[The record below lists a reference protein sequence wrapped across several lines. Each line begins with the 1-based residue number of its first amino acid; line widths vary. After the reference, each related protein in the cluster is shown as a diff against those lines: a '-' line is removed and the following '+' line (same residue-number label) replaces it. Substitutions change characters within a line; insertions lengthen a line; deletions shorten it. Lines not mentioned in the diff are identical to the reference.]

1 MFAQGDWCFVD
12 TLQDGLVGIV
22 NIVNIHDHTDT
33 VGTAASLG
41 HLRPSDD
48 VRLQFKN
55 YFDSGLGISEALR
68 HHIDN
73 LLCYEDGTDEVKLAD
88 GSRNPKYSTVRYWF
102 DQWRLTNLGPRTGE
116 KLLDV
121 CHSVNITC

>member
-1 MFAQGDWCFVD
+1 MLAQGDWCFVD

-22 NIVNIHDHTDT
+22 NIVNIHDHT

-48 VRLQFKN
+48 VHLQFEN

-73 LLCYEDGTDEVKLAD
+73 LLCYEDGTDEVKLVD